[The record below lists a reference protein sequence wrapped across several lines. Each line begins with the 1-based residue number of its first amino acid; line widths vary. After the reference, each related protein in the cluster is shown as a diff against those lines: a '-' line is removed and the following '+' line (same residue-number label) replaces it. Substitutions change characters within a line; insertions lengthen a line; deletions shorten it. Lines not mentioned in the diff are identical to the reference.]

1 METQTKDKI
10 SIKPEIKGRLFFNA
24 TLKNVSSLALSNGQ
38 DEYSDADIYRDIQG
52 KPVITSTAF
61 TGALKSYFE
70 IHFPDLTKSIAYKY
84 LFGDSGRQGKYGMQA
99 HLILDDLKCQADS
112 KTNIRDGV
120 KINPKTNLAVDQGKY
135 DYEILE
141 PGAAFSLS
149 GEITFRQGVDAE
161 EIDKILQIVQSILK
175 SGYFQVGGLTS
186 FGFGRLQLEGCISST
201 GLLQKEKYI
210 EYITNPAQFIF
221 DHKVESID
229 LKNNNNLSVFKFQLR
244 PTTPLFIGG
253 GEIIADNADDASL
266 KSDGEYI
273 LSAKSLKGAVRHH
286 AFRIANTIHGEDVA
300 HKVCNEIF
308 GNRAKEEKQKTE
320 LTKSKFWTSDG
331 VIHNNDKINSQSQVA
346 IDRFTGGAIES
357 ALFATEPVWP
367 KSDTYVD
374 IEWRIPTEPIHLGLL
389 LLVARDLMTE
399 MLPIGGDKAIGRG
412 RFEAIEA
419 TLDDINIKTN
429 RTWSEDDL
437 SKVNG
442 YIQAFLDLKIIQ
454 HGAQ

>member
-1 METQTKDKI
+1 METQKKDKI
-10 SIKPEIKGRLFFNA
+10 SIKPEIIGRLFFKA
-24 TLKNVSSLALSNGQ
+24 TLKNVSPLALSNGQ

-52 KPVITSTAF
+52 NPVITSTAF
-61 TGALKSYFE
+61 TGALKSYLE
-70 IHFPDLTKSIAYKY
+70 SHFSDLTKSITYKY
-84 LFGDSGRQGKYGMQA
+84 LFGDSGRQGKYGLQA
-99 HLILDDLKCQADS
+99 HMILDDLKCHADY

-120 KINPKTNLAVDQGKY
+120 KIDPKSNLAVDQGKY

-149 GEITFRQGVDAE
+149 GEITFRKGIDPE
-161 EIDKILQIVQSILK
+161 EIDKILQIVQSILN
-175 SGYFQVGGLTS
+175 SGYFQLGGLTS
-186 FGFGRLQLEGCISST
+186 FGFGRLKLEDDIATT
-201 GLLQKEKYI
+201 GLLQQGKYI
-210 EYITNPAQFIF
+210 EYITNPDKITF
-221 DHKVESID
+221 DHKIESVD
-229 LKNNNNLSVFKFQLR
+229 LDDNHNLSIYKFKLR

-253 GEIIADNADDASL
+253 GEVEVAIADFASL
-266 KSDGEYI
+266 KSDGKYV
-273 LSAKSLKGAVRHH
+273 LPAKSLKGAIRHH
-286 AFRIANTIHGEDVA
+286 AFRIANTIHGEEVA
-300 HKVCNEIF
+300 HQVCNEIF

-331 VIHNNDKINSQSQVA
+331 SIIDNDKINSQSQVA

-374 IEWRIPTEPIHLGLL
+374 IEWRIPTEPMHLGLL

-412 RFEAIEA
+412 RFEAIDA

-429 RTWSEDDL
+429 RKWSKDDL
-437 SKVNG
+437 AKINA
-442 YIQAFLDLKIIQ
+442 YIQAFLDLKTTQ

>member
-1 METQTKDKI
+1 VETQTKDKI
-10 SIKPEIKGRLFFNA
+10 SIKPEIAGRLFFKG
-24 TLKNVSSLALSNGQ
+24 TLKNITPLTLSNGQ
-38 DEYSDADIYRDIQG
+38 DEYSDADIYRDIDG
-52 KPVITSTAF
+52 TPVITSTAF

-70 IHFPDLTKSIAYKY
+70 GNYPHLTKSITYKY
-84 LFGDSGRQGKYGMQA
+84 LFGDSGRQGKYGLQA
-99 HLILDDLKCQADS
+99 HFILDDLKCISDY

-120 KINPKTNLAVDQGKY
+120 KIDSKTNLAVDQGKY

-141 PGAAFSLS
+141 PGATFSLS
-149 GEITFRQGVDAE
+149 GEITSRQGIDAK
-161 EIDKILQIVQSILK
+161 EIDKILQIVQSILN

-186 FGFGRLQLEGCISST
+186 FGFGRLQLDKGIKST

-210 EYITNPAQFIF
+210 EYITNPAKFSF
-221 DHKVESID
+221 DHQVESAD
-229 LKNNNNLSVFKFQLR
+229 LKSNYNLSIFKFQLR

-253 GEIIADNADDASL
+253 GEIKADNADDASL
-266 KSDGEYI
+266 KSDGKYI
-273 LSAKSLKGAVRHH
+273 LSAKSLKGAIRHH

-308 GNRAKEEKQKTE
+308 GNRAKEEKEKTE

-331 VIHNNDKINSQSQVA
+331 FIIDNDKINSQSQVA

-399 MLPIGGDKAIGRG
+399 MLPIGGDRAIGRG

-419 TLDDINIKTN
+419 SLDDTNIKTN
-429 RTWSEDDL
+429 RTWSDDDL
-437 SKVNG
+437 SKING
-442 YIQAFLDLKIIQ
+442 YIQAFLDFKTIQ